1 MEFEQ
6 KLTQGT
12 LIKRYK
18 RFLADI
24 RLDNDEIITAHCA
37 NPGSMMGLK
46 DEGNIVWVSPAQ
58 NPKAKLDYKWEL
70 VEVNGDLVGI
80 NTAHPNRL
88 VQEAITDGVITEL
101 EGYHDLRREM
111 TYGQNSRIDIFL
123 SGSTLGDADCY
134 VEVKSVTLS
143 RQKSIAEF
151 PDSVTARGTKHL
163 QELTQMVADGHRAV
177 MVYLV
182 QRNDCTEFRVAADID
197 PAYAA
202 ALNTALYNGVEA
214 VCYGCNLTNKEIIV
228 KQRIPIRL
236 F

>member
-1 MEFEQ
+1 MKFEH
-6 KLTQGT
+6 KLIQGR

-24 RLDNDEIITAHCA
+24 RLENGEIITAHCA

-46 DEGNIVWVSPAQ
+46 DEGNVVWLSPAT

-70 VEVNGDLVGI
+70 VEVNGSLVGI

-88 VQEAITDGVITEL
+88 VQEAIADGTITEL
-101 EGYHDLRREM
+101 EGYSNLRREM
-111 TYGQNSRIDIFL
+111 KYGQNSRIDIFL
-123 SGSTLGDADCY
+123 SASTHEEADCY

-143 RQKSIAEF
+143 RQVGIAEF

-163 QELTQMVADGHRAV
+163 QELTQMVADGYRGV
-177 MVYLV
+177 MVYLI

-197 PAYAA
+197 PTYAA
-202 ALNTALYNGVEA
+202 ALKMALYNGVEA
-214 VCYGCNLTNKEIIV
+214 VCYGCNLTSKEILV

-236 F
+236 

>member
-1 MEFEQ
+1 MKFEH
-6 KLTQGT
+6 KLIQGR

-24 RLDNDEIITAHCA
+24 RLENGTVVTAHCA
-37 NPGSMMGLK
+37 NSGSMMGLK
-46 DEGNIVWVSPAQ
+46 DEGNIVWLSPAT

-70 VEVNGDLVGI
+70 VEVKGSLVGI

-88 VQEAITDGVITEL
+88 VQEAIMDGTITEL
-101 EGYHDLRREM
+101 EGYTNLRREM
-111 TYGQNSRIDIFL
+111 KYGQNSRIDIFL
-123 SGSTLGDADCY
+123 SDSTHGDADCY

-143 RQKSIAEF
+143 RQAGIAEF

-163 QELTQMVADGHRAV
+163 QELAQMVADGYRSV

-197 PAYAA
+197 PTYAA

-214 VCYGCNLTNKEIIV
+214 VCYGCNLTNKEILV
-228 KQRIPIRL
+228 KQRIAIRL
-236 F
+236 